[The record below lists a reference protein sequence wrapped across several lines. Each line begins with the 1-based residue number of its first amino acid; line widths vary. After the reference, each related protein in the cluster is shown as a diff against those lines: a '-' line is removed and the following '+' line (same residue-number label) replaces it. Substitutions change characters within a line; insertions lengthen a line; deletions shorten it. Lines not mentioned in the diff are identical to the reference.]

1 MHSCNLGIG
10 RICVICATQLNFIVK
25 LKKQNK
31 TKQNNNNNNNNNNN
45 KTTTTTTTTNQASLR
60 RKELFT
66 PSPPCTAR
74 TLHSSHPLSHISG
87 PCLLESSHS
96 DC

>member
-45 KTTTTTTTTNQASLR
+45 KTTTTTKTTEHLQTHRN
-60 RKELFT
+60 
-66 PSPPCTAR
+66 
-74 TLHSSHPLSHISG
+74 
-87 PCLLESSHS
+87 
-96 DC
+96 